1 MLVLMMIRM
10 RIKQM
15 IQKANPIKSP
25 VPWCHSVFR
34 FDFKHRACRSFPL
47 IVLLPIL
54 MLALTSCERFR
65 HEKYTCQPNSLG
77 LVELIINDDRAG
89 TEMSVVEVDRE
100 YTMTIGSITETELI
114 TANDQM
120 ILLLSRETGK
130 VKVTIGSVAMTV
142 SCEKSVFT
150 M

>member
-1 MLVLMMIRM
+1 
-10 RIKQM
+10 
-15 IQKANPIKSP
+15 
-25 VPWCHSVFR
+25 
-34 FDFKHRACRSFPL
+34 
-47 IVLLPIL
+47 
-54 MLALTSCERFR
+54 
-65 HEKYTCQPNSLG
+65 
-77 LVELIINDDRAG
+77 
-89 TEMSVVEVDRE
+89 
-100 YTMTIGSITETELI
+100 LI